1 MSSNRLKIGVDID
14 GVLIDMD
21 PKKYLEFCAKEFG
34 WKTDYEVYAQT
45 HSWPQATGQT
55 EEAVISH
62 AWGTYLETI
71 EDAQSPIEGAHD
83 ALRELGKTADI
94 YLITARSNSQLKAT
108 EEVIRKHLP
117 DVQYIELSMG
127 NVLNKI
133 QPVIDFGI
141 DYYIDDSYR
150 EIVLILQN
158 KEIATKIIPF
168 PSFHATKRWDELEDD
183 RLIWLKTWDAV
194 GQDMEASKRK
204 LVYKNA
210 WEEIREIIQDASQ
223 I

>member
-1 MSSNRLKIGVDID
+1 MSLNRLKIGVDID

-34 WKTDYEVYAQT
+34 WNTNYEIYAQT
-45 HSWPQATGQT
+45 HSWSQATGQT
-55 EEAVISH
+55 DEAAISH
-62 AWGTYLETI
+62 AWGQYLETI

-83 ALRELGKTADI
+83 ALLELGKTADI

-108 EEVIRKHLP
+108 EEVLRKHLP

-141 DYYIDDSYR
+141 GYYIDDSYR

-158 KEIATKIIPF
+158 KEITTKVIPF
-168 PSFHATKRWDELEDD
+168 PSFHATKRWDSLQDD
-183 RLIWLKTWDAV
+183 RLIWLSAWDAV
-194 GQDMEASKRK
+194 EQDMEPIKRR
-204 LVYKNA
+204 LVYKNS
-210 WEEIREIIQDASQ
+210 WEEIQEIIQGAS
-223 I
+223 